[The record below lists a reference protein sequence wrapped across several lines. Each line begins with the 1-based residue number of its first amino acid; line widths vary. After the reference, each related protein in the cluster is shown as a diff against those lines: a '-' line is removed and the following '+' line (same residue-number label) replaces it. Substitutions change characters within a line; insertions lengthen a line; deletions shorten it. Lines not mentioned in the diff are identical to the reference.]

1 MKLYTID
8 SAARAYRQRLRT
20 ELVRMQA
27 AGQIDSRRITQ
38 IQHESA
44 ISAEHLVHL
53 HPHIVKPCIH
63 CGEPVHHG
71 VEIADHLQES
81 RHTVLCASCVTAAAQ
96 LLHLKIR

>member
-1 MKLYTID
+1 MKPYTID

-20 ELVRMQA
+20 ELVRMQQ
-27 AGQIDSRRITQ
+27 AGPVDGRRIAQ

-44 ISAEHLVHL
+44 VSAEHLVHL

-71 VEIADHLQES
+71 IEIADHLQES

-96 LLHLKIR
+96 LLHLKIK